1 MSMGGRSILINSSL
15 YPTHLFI
22 RCPCVLMPKTNIKN
36 LDKMRRKFF
45 WGGVPEEK
53 ISLGEVVKCLQG

>member
-1 MSMGGRSILINSSL
+1 
-15 YPTHLFI
+15 
-22 RCPCVLMPKTNIKN
+22 MPKTNIKN